1 VEAVII
7 VAVATAL
14 VNVGNVN
21 ALTTG
26 DLVHHM
32 KMVIAQTEYVL
43 LKGLGLISP
52 TAAVI
57 VISTWSVQGRV
68 FVIEQQGSV
77 IAFQAMKE
85 KVASDPHVLII
96 VPDMEGVNT

>member
-1 VEAVII
+1 
-7 VAVATAL
+7 
-14 VNVGNVN
+14 
-21 ALTTG
+21 
-26 DLVHHM
+26 
-32 KMVIAQTEYVL
+32 MVIAQTEYVL

-52 TAAVI
+52 IAAVI